1 MSTKVQV
8 VQHRGRRYAIVP
20 LASYRK
26 LLRQAGA
33 ANDSVAFDRAKAADS
48 GLRVPAAVVDA
59 MLDDEAHPIR
69 AWRTARGL
77 TQQQLAT
84 AAGIS
89 KPFLSQVESD
99 LRAAAVPTLRRIG
112 DALGVPI
119 DLLVR

>member
-20 LASYRK
+20 LSSYRR

-33 ANDSVAFDRAKAADS
+33 ASDVVAFDRAKAADTAF
-48 GLRVPAAVVDA
+48 RVPAAVVDA
-59 MLDDEAHPIR
+59 MLDGDTHPIR
-69 AWRTARGL
+69 AWRSARGM

-84 AAGIS
+84 AVGIS

-99 LRAAAVPTLRRIG
+99 LRAAAVRTLRRIG
-112 DALGVPI
+112 DALGVPM